1 MFIDPGRS
9 DLHRHSI
16 ILLSENKGVLLVG
29 NYGTGKSHL
38 IIGIFRKQE
47 ESQAFRPG
55 IVVRLSEKGEAKKK
69 AREPKGK

>member
-1 MFIDPGRS
+1 
-9 DLHRHSI
+9 
-16 ILLSENKGVLLVG
+16 LLVG